1 MFGWEFPPYKSGG
14 LGTACYDLTKGLA
27 KKGVEV
33 TFVMPLAPESA
44 TAQFVKLVGTKNR
57 IEKVKIRT
65 VKTLLTPYM
74 TSASYDEKYKTNKQQ
89 YKSTGELYGMNLY
102 EEVERFA
109 EVAKQIAKDEDF
121 DIIHAHDWMTYKAG
135 VNAKKISGK
144 PLVVHVHAT
153 EYDRS
158 GGFNSHS
165 PYEAHG
171 LHHADKIIT
180 NSNMMKNNITTFY
193 NVKASKIDV
202 VHWGI
207 EQENPDYAINYRSP
221 LSKQDKIVL
230 FLGRITIQKGP
241 DYFIEVAKKVS
252 EKIGQ
257 AKFVIAG
264 SGDMLQQC
272 INRAAE
278 LGIGDKVI
286 FTGMLKGSDVHKAF
300 QMADIYV
307 MPSVSEPFG
316 LVALESLM
324 NNTPVIISKTS
335 GASEVLNHVL
345 KVDFW
350 DVDEMANKIISV
362 LTYGALHEELTANST
377 SEARAHD
384 IYKPAQKVATIY
396 GNVLGNRGAST

>member
-1 MFGWEFPPYKSGG
+1 MKVLMFGWEFPPYKSGG
-14 LGTACYDLTKGLA
+14 LGTACYDLTKALS

-44 TAQFVKLVGTKNR
+44 KAKFVKLIGTKDKL
-57 IEKVKIRT
+57 EKVKIRT
-65 VKTLLTPYM
+65 VNSILTPYM
-74 TSASYDEKYKTNKQQ
+74 TSEQYDEKISQKKYKA
-89 YKSTGELYGMNLY
+89 TGELYGMNLY

-109 EVAKQIAKDEDF
+109 EVAKKIAKEEKF
-121 DIIHAHDWMTYKAG
+121 DVIHAHDWMTYKAG
-135 VNAKKISGK
+135 VNAKKVSGK

-165 PYEAHG
+165 PYEANG

-180 NSNMMKNNITTFY
+180 NSNMMKKNITKFY
-193 NVKASKIDV
+193 NVAENKIDV

-207 EQENPDYAINYRSP
+207 EQDNNDYKINYRSP
-221 LSKQDKIVL
+221 LSKKDKIVL

-252 EKIGQ
+252 EKVPNV
-257 AKFVIAG
+257 KFVMAG
-264 SGDMLQQC
+264 GGDMMQQC
-272 INRAAE
+272 VNRSVE
-278 LGIGDKVI
+278 LGIGDKMI
-286 FTGMLKGSDVHKAF
+286 FAGWLNGIDVHKAF

-324 NNTPVIISKTS
+324 NKTPVLVSKTS
-335 GASEVLNHVL
+335 GVSEVLKHAL

-350 DVDEMANKIISV
+350 DIDEMTNKIVSV
-362 LTYGALHEELTANST
+362 LTYGALHEELTNNGVT
-377 SEARAHD
+377 EAREMD
-384 IYKPAQKVATIY
+384 IYKPAQKVADIY
-396 GNVLGNRGAST
+396 GQVMKAKV

>member
-1 MFGWEFPPYKSGG
+1 MKVLMFGWEFPPYKSGG
-14 LGTACYDLTKGLA
+14 LGTACYDLTKGLSA
-27 KKGVEV
+27 KGVDV
-33 TFVMPLAPESA
+33 TFVMPLAPGNA
-44 TAQFVKLVGTKNR
+44 KAKFVKLLGTKDR

-74 TSASYDEKYKTNKQQ
+74 TSKAYDEKYHENKKT
-89 YKSTGELYGMNLY
+89 YKSSGELYGMNLY

-109 EVAKQIAKDEDF
+109 EVAKKIAKEENF
-121 DIIHAHDWMTYKAG
+121 DIIHAHDWMTYKAA

-153 EYDRS
+153 EFDRS

-165 PYEAHG
+165 PLESHG

-180 NSNMMKNNITTFY
+180 NSNMMKLNI
-193 NVKASKIDV
+193 VKYYDVKPDKIDV

-207 EQENPDYAINYRSP
+207 EQENSDYSINYRSP
-221 LSKQDKIVL
+221 LSKKDKIVL

-252 EKIGQ
+252 DEMPNV
-257 AKFVIAG
+257 KFVIAG

-272 INRAAE
+272 IRKAAD
-278 LGIGDKVI
+278 LGIGDKTI
-286 FTGMLKGSDVHKAF
+286 FTGMLRGSEVHKAF

-324 NNTPVIISKTS
+324 NNTPIIVSKTS
-335 GASEVLNHVL
+335 GVAEVLNHVL

-350 DVDEMANKIISV
+350 DIDEMTNKIVSV
-362 LTYGALHEELTANST
+362 LTYGELHEVLSNNGS
-377 SEARAHD
+377 SEARQHD
-384 IYKPAQKVATIY
+384 IYKPAQKVADIY
-396 GNVLGNRGAST
+396 HKVTV